1 MKLSV
6 SLPEEDVEFVD
17 RLAEE
22 GGFSSRSAVLQR
34 AIRVL
39 RDLQLSGAYEE
50 AWQEWDDSQDGKLW
64 DNVIADG
71 V

>member
-6 SLPEEDVEFVD
+6 SLPEADVEFVD

-34 AIRVL
+34 AVRVL
-39 RDLQLSGAYEE
+39 RDLQLAGAYEE

-64 DNVIADG
+64 ENVTADG
-71 V
+71 I